1 MSCKTLNI
9 LEASSFIHWV
19 DRWYLMNVYLVN
31 YTRNGVKLIADAVRL
46 TGPFFASMEDADVV
60 RYMVKHDYGSVLEHV
75 SFTFLLENISI
86 AISRELLEHRITS
99 HTARSTRYSDE
110 SATGF
115 YSPHF
120 TDAAGEETYRTTLRY
135 LQEQYLKLKAYAGYE
150 VARYVLPLAT
160 HCSYQ
165 WTVNARSLIN
175 FLRLRLCM
183 NAAPEMRELAAA
195 IKNCVV
201 NLYPEIFET
210 IDCRGSQYA
219 LCPEPKGRSCGKYPP
234 I

>member
-1 MSCKTLNI
+1 
-9 LEASSFIHWV
+9 
-19 DRWYLMNVYLVN
+19 MNVSLVN

-46 TGPFFASMEDADVV
+46 TGPFFTRMEDVDVV

-75 SFTFLLENISI
+75 VFTFMLKDITI
-86 AISRELLEHRITS
+86 AISRELLEHRIAS

-110 SATGF
+110 GAAGF
-115 YSPHF
+115 YIPHF
-120 TDAAGEETYRTTLRY
+120 TDAAGREIYTTTLQY
-135 LQEQYLKLKAYAGYE
+135 LQQQYLKLKAHSGYE

-160 HCSYQ
+160 HCTYQ

-175 FLRLRLCM
+175 FLRLRLCT
-183 NAAPEMRELAAA
+183 NAAPEMRELATN
-195 IKNCVV
+195 IKNLVV

-210 IDCRGSQYA
+210 IGCRGSQYG

-234 I
+234 T